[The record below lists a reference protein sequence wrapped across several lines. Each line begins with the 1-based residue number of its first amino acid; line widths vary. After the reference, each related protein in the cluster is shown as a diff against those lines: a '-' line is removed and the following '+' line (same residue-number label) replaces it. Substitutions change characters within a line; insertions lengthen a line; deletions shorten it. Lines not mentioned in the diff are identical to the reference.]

1 MDVFIPYLAILH
13 MQDLHEEARQYRRA
27 KLGRPSKPGVPAW
40 RRSLGGALAAA
51 ARSLD
56 PNIGVERAARR
67 TSDGSVGRALAS

>member
-13 MQDLHEEARQYRRA
+13 AQELREEARQYRLAR
-27 KLGRPSKPGVPAW
+27 LGRQSAPQVPAW

-56 PNIGVERAARR
+56 PNIGAERAARR
-67 TSDGSVGRALAS
+67 PSEGGVGRALAS